1 MCAMP
6 RAAIFDLDGVLL
18 DTEPLYTRATQS
30 IVGEFGKTYS
40 LALKRRIMGGTAE
53 QGAAI
58 IVSELSL
65 PISPSEYLSRRRL
78 ILERLFQTTQPID
91 GAEQLVCGLRRLGL
105 RLGIATS
112 SERSL
117 YELKTRNHSWFSL
130 FSVTVCGDDPRVV
143 HPKPAPDIFLL
154 AARELGTEASACIVF
169 EDSPAGVLAASASGA
184 RVVARRD
191 PAIPSEDLAAADR
204 VVEHY
209 AELDLPASLESRGP

>member
-40 LALKRRIMGGTAE
+40 FALKRRVMGGTAE
-53 QGAAI
+53 QGAEI

-65 PISPSEYLSRRRL
+65 PISPCEYLSRRRR
-78 ILERLFQTTQPID
+78 ILERLFQTTLPID
-91 GAEQLVCGLRRLGL
+91 GAEQLVFGLAELGL
-105 RLGIATS
+105 PLGIATS

-117 YELKTRNHSWFSL
+117 FELKTRNHSWFSR
-130 FSVTVCGDDPRVV
+130 FCVVVCGDDPRVL
-143 HPKPAPDIFLL
+143 HPKPAPDIFHL
-154 AARELGTEASACIVF
+154 AARELRTAASDCIVF

-191 PAIPSEDLAAADR
+191 PAIPRQELALAHR
-204 VVEHY
+204 IVERY
-209 AELDLPASLESRGP
+209 AELELPASLDC